1 MPCATT
7 ANSKICAKRATKPCF
22 FLPPAPPRR
31 TYAYPRI
38 DIMRISPIA
47 SADQSAKNELPHE
60 KTDTW
65 LHRPSLRREESPC
78 QLGAELQADLEK
90 IDICELL
97 LVKLFH
103 DSQTGHAEFTFPKSF
118 RNSKHRN
125 ERNETACARW
135 RLEENPKAT
144 IALGRAFFANEH
156 GTGRKVFI
164 STI

>member
-1 MPCATT
+1 VKKVL
-7 ANSKICAKRATKPCF
+7 ANSEPSYKRTLKK
-22 FLPPAPPRR
+22 L
-31 TYAYPRI
+31 I
-38 DIMRISPIA
+38 
-47 SADQSAKNELPHE
+47 
-60 KTDTW
+60 
-65 LHRPSLRREESPC
+65 
-78 QLGAELQADLEK
+78 GVLEYLL
-90 IDICELL
+90 ICELL

-156 GTGRKVFI
+156 GTGRKVFYI
-164 STI
+164 DDLTVYALDGTRTYDR